1 MKEQNRT
8 EFLLEKT
15 FKVLNKKP
23 VVHLNLSFVN
33 FQGAQGVKRLSHKLV
48 HDWHE
53 RSHCVV
59 T

>member
-15 FKVLNKKP
+15 FKVLNKKA

-33 FQGAQGVKRLSHKLV
+33 FQGVKRLSHKLV